1 MTTEK
6 NILRKNAIEKNA
18 EMETINQEM
27 KALDKLRSQL
37 TSRADHLLNERTDLE
52 AEVAAL
58 TLQIKHSS
66 SQLETMNG
74 RLKAR
79 NEEMYALEERC
90 KTLETETAASAR
102 DSRSKQE
109 YIVSLEEIMY
119 KEKLKSDQLEK
130 MLKETKEQLEDG
142 RVSYHSLQSTTESL
156 RFELKATVDK
166 HKANLMQLTQ
176 KQDTLLSKL
185 KQEHAAQI
193 YTLDK
198 TVTSLQR
205 ANSTLENEQAKL
217 AREKQS
223 SDQMC
228 VALQKLFAD
237 KENEHQMQ
245 VKVLTE
251 RALDAEAQLDAGLS
265 LQQELKRRVV
275 ELEEQ
280 VRELNDDKK
289 ERITKHQNAMEK
301 MQDNLVKSS
310 REKEAL
316 VDQIS
321 ILQNQMETAQQNFI
335 KERDKMMSEVEQR
348 VHNAELKGEAMEV
361 SRANEQLKAK
371 EAVASYKKV
380 VELHQTT
387 VERMKSEAKD
397 KRIELEKLIN
407 EERCVS
413 QVGQRVQFESLFD
426 WTQF

>member
-1 MTTEK
+1 
-6 NILRKNAIEKNA
+6 
-18 EMETINQEM
+18 
-27 KALDKLRSQL
+27 
-37 TSRADHLLNERTDLE
+37 
-52 AEVAAL
+52 
-58 TLQIKHSS
+58 
-66 SQLETMNG
+66 
-74 RLKAR
+74 
-79 NEEMYALEERC
+79 
-90 KTLETETAASAR
+90 
-102 DSRSKQE
+102 
-109 YIVSLEEIMY
+109 
-119 KEKLKSDQLEK
+119 
-130 MLKETKEQLEDG
+130 
-142 RVSYHSLQSTTESL
+142 
-156 RFELKATVDK
+156 
-166 HKANLMQLTQ
+166 
-176 KQDTLLSKL
+176 
-185 KQEHAAQI
+185 
-193 YTLDK
+193 
-198 TVTSLQR
+198 
-205 ANSTLENEQAKL
+205 LENEQAKL

-335 KERDKMMSEVEQR
+335 KERDKMLSEVEQR

-407 EERCVS
+407 EEHCVS